1 MFQTDAVENVETH
14 FVFSNF
20 FENRAFYE
28 TTWKTFVER
37 GRPHDKKAHA
47 HNMLDT

>member
-1 MFQTDAVENVETH
+1 MFQTDVEKIEKH

-20 FENRAFYE
+20 FEIRAVYE
-28 TTWKTFVER
+28 TMWKKIIER
-37 GRPHDKKAHA
+37 GRPHDKVAHA